1 MAARFERMEIV
12 QNIAEA
18 WQGMSWLEVLGVLTG
33 IVNVWLAAKQNIWTW
48 PVGLISVAAY
58 VLVFYDARLYA
69 DMGLNVF
76 YFFTSIYGWYV
87 WLYGG
92 KNHSERK
99 VSRVRKQELLVLLV
113 LAVLF
118 TVGLG
123 YFLQSQ
129 TNASL
134 PYTDAATTA
143 VSLAGYWMMAK
154 KQLENW
160 VVWLL
165 VDVVYIGVYAYKDL
179 YLTSFLYFVFLLLCI
194 KGYLD
199 WKKELVQ
206 HEQQGILAG
215 TK

>member
-1 MAARFERMEIV
+1 MNIV
-12 QNIAEA
+12 ENIADA
-18 WQGMSWLEVLGVLTG
+18 WQAMSLLELIGVLTG

-48 PVGLISVAAY
+48 PMGLISVAMY
-58 VLVFYDARLYA
+58 VLVFYEARLYA

-76 YFFTSIYGWYV
+76 YFITSVYGWYL

-92 KNHSERK
+92 QNHTERQ
-99 VSRVRKQELLVLLV
+99 VGRVGRRELSLLLG

-123 YFLQSQ
+123 YFLHNF

-134 PYTDAATTA
+134 PYMDAATTA
-143 VSLAGYWMMAK
+143 VSLVGYWMMAK

-165 VDVVYIGVYAYKDL
+165 VDIVYVGVYTYKEL
-179 YLTSFLYFVFLLLCI
+179 YLTSFLYLVFMLLCV
-194 KGYLD
+194 KGYRE
-199 WKKELVQ
+199 WKKELHRPAARNVV
-206 HEQQGILAG
+206 AG
-215 TK
+215 AK